1 MVLLIVD
8 PQVDFVSGSLAVE
21 GAPKAMKALAEYM
34 AAHREEIKSI
44 VVTMDQHPAD
54 HCSFVAQGGQ
64 WPSHCVR
71 YTVGAAIEPCIAEAL
86 AACSAEG
93 IPVEMIEKATTQ
105 ERDAYSAFE
114 TEVPDSLRSTERIVV
129 AGIAGDY
136 CVRQSVLDLERH
148 GLGER
153 IELLKEGIAYIA
165 EEENRP

>member
-34 AAHREEIKSI
+34 AAHRKEIKSI

-64 WPSHCVR
+64 WPPHCVR
-71 YTVGAAIEPCIAEAL
+71 YTVGAAIEPCIAEVL

-114 TEVPDSLRSTERIVV
+114 T
-129 AGIAGDY
+129 
-136 CVRQSVLDLERH
+136 
-148 GLGER
+148 
-153 IELLKEGIAYIA
+153 
-165 EEENRP
+165 

>member
-34 AAHREEIKSI
+34 AAHRKEIKSI

-71 YTVGAAIEPCIAEAL
+71 IRWEPLSNHAL
-86 AACSAEG
+86 RRLWLLVR
-93 IPVEMIEKATTQ
+93 PRV
-105 ERDAYSAFE
+105 
-114 TEVPDSLRSTERIVV
+114 SLS
-129 AGIAGDY
+129 
-136 CVRQSVLDLERH
+136 
-148 GLGER
+148 
-153 IELLKEGIAYIA
+153 K
-165 EEENRP
+165 